1 MATMDHHEPR
11 LFRSVAATVEDRE
24 YNRSRHRLRRIRQ
37 EFDNVQ
43 RQDSPDFS
51 VELDNEN
58 LESWTATIRGPKNSP
73 YEGGTFRFNVT
84 FPGDFPYRGHVLKFI
99 TKIYHPNI
107 ESSSGTI
114 AWGLTSPENWCPIT
128 TMEMV
133 LLMMVNL
140 LLEPEKHSECEL
152 VPEIEHELREKPE
165 VYWQMAKAWTEKY
178 AKGEDEELAYL
189 KEGSRS

>member
-1 MATMDHHEPR
+1 MATMDHHEPH
-11 LFRSVAATVEDRE
+11 LFRSVAATEDRE
-24 YNRSRHRLRRIRQ
+24 SNRSRHRLRRIRQ

-58 LESWTATIRGPKNSP
+58 LESWTATIHGPKDSP
-73 YEGGTFRFNVT
+73 YEGGIFKLNVT
-84 FPGDFPYRGHVLKFI
+84 FPEEFPLRGGHVLKFI
-99 TKIYHPNI
+99 TKIYHPNV

-114 AWGLTSPENWCPIT
+114 AWGLASPENWSPVI

-133 LLMMVNL
+133 LLVMVNL
-140 LLEPEKHSECEL
+140 LLEPERHSECEL
-152 VPEIEHELREKPE
+152 VPEIGHELRERPE

-189 KEGSRS
+189 KERSRS